1 MMKAG
6 SSNEKTYLDY
16 ENFRHITFK
25 WHFKMTKSLVVCLE
39 SQDYVQ
45 IRNGLIVL
53 TKVGSGLCLPV
64 RYKVPRVQDND
75 YCVAVWQSSSLVQ

>member
-6 SSNEKTYLDY
+6 TANEKTYLDF

-53 TKVGSGLCLPV
+53 TKVG
-64 RYKVPRVQDND
+64 
-75 YCVAVWQSSSLVQ
+75 

>member
-1 MMKAG
+1 MFDDVTLAFSQECGKTIGFISMMKAG
-6 SSNEKTYLDY
+6 TSNDKTYLDY

-53 TKVGSGLCLPV
+53 TKVGS
-64 RYKVPRVQDND
+64 
-75 YCVAVWQSSSLVQ
+75 